1 MNIFKMRLSPMNCL
15 PVSYG
20 NILSSKVL
28 IDSSLLLLLLC
39 LVSLTLTQS
48 SAIGAV
54 DIDTSGDGSA
64 AAAYDGEEGIATDG
78 DSFCSI
84 TNDIAGGKFSSL
96 FEGIVGDCD
105 NNNSQISNQFLVE
118 YSYTKNPVEI
128 GEKTYLTIT
137 VKDKESG
144 NPISN
149 AFVTLAI
156 EHTPSSLRGNIVDT
170 ALAAATTIPAQE
182 NVQYKTTQTTYTN
195 NNGHAAFTVQLGPK
209 SDLGLYDTVIE
220 VSGDDYQNG
229 FELTGLGVIPQS
241 QHGGFE
247 LKGNNGPSN
256 DGLGAIGGDGGDGG
270 NALGGNA
277 IGGDG
282 GDGGNAIGGDGG
294 DGGNALGGN
303 AIGGD
308 GGDGGNALGLSQAET
323 ICDEDAIGGDGGD
336 GGDTINGIE
345 GKNGDN
351 GADEMAIC

>member
-54 DIDTSGDGSA
+54 DIDTSGDGR

-156 EHTPSSLRGNIVDT
+156 EHTPSSLRDNIIST
-170 ALAAATTIPAQE
+170 ALAAATTGTTTPTQE
-182 NVQYKTTQTTYTN
+182 DLQDRTTQTMYTD
-195 NNGHAAFTVQLGPK
+195 NNGHATFTVQLGPK
-209 SDLGLYDTVIE
+209 SDMGIYDTEIE
-220 VSGDDYQNG
+220 ITKEGYQSSFQQADLNLISQSQQG
-229 FELTGLGVIPQS
+229 GLSLGSNSELT
-241 QHGGFE
+241 
-247 LKGNNGPSN
+247 N
-256 DGLGAIGGDGGDGG
+256 DILGAIGGDGGDGG
-270 NALGGNA
+270 DATGGY
-277 IGGDG
+277 
-282 GDGGNAIGGDGG
+282 
-294 DGGNALGGN
+294 
-303 AIGGD
+303 
-308 GGDGGNALGLSQAET
+308 
-323 ICDEDAIGGDGGD
+323 AIGGDGGD
-336 GGDTINGIE
+336 GGDATGGYAIGGDGGDGGDAAGLAQPNPVCDESVIGGDGGNGGDTIDGIQGE
-345 GKNGDN
+345 DGEN
-351 GADEMAIC
+351 GADESARC